1 MDMPLTPS
9 VSRGDLLKVGR
20 VAGLTGAAG
29 SYRHLFDLSADEAQA
44 LKRGG
49 TFRLRIHV
57 APVHFDPQQTVAF
70 PTMQAMSLATAAAS
84 RSKPAPQ

>member
-20 VAGLTGAAG
+20 VAGLTVVAG
-29 SYRHLFDLSADEAQA
+29 SYRHLFDLNAAEAQA
-44 LKRGG
+44 PKRGG
-49 TFRLRIHV
+49 TFRLHIHV
-57 APVHFDPQQTVAF
+57 APMHFDPQQTVAF

-84 RSKPAPQ
+84 KSKPALQ

>member
-1 MDMPLTPS
+1 MDMPLTTS
-9 VSRGDLLKVGR
+9 VSRRDLLKVGGA
-20 VAGLTGAAG
+20 AGLTGAAG
-29 SYRHLFDLSADEAQA
+29 SYLHVFDLGAAVAQTP
-44 LKRGG
+44 KRGG